1 MLRSPFFFFVFFI
14 LFISCKDKKALSSNE
29 KKIQDEAY
37 FIRDKGIATF
47 GKGNYDSAFY
57 YYNKSITLFEK
68 IQDSANMV
76 YVLSQIAYV
85 QQINGDYYGSKE
97 TLTSALP
104 YVKKR
109 DIYTA
114 SINNLF
120 GIAEKELSNY
130 DDAIYYYNQGVK
142 DCPSFICKESTLN
155 NIAVVYINQKKYD
168 QAVKIFDSISKIR
181 KTIGQSESSD
191 AVNVDN
197 WGYALYKNG
206 QIEKGL
212 RLMKKSQGLKTH
224 IPQDYARIE
233 NNLHLAEFYLDNRE
247 PLKSK
252 DHALQ
257 AYQTATKLRSI
268 DERLEALSFLM
279 TNNSIGNT
287 IEYAKKFSFL
297 NDSII
302 KVRNNFKNKFAKIK
316 YDSRKEKDENEKL
329 RLVKAENELALQ
341 RANYRQFI
349 FITIFLFLAVLIF
362 YLRKYYRDK
371 NQIEKLKTAYETEI
385 RISKDIHDELAN
397 DVFHTIT
404 FSQTQPL
411 ETDSS
416 KETLIEKL
424 DNIYARV
431 RSISKENNT
440 IDTGISYVHN
450 LKEMLSTYN
459 NDNRNII
466 INNIE
471 KINWDTIE
479 DLKKITIQRS
489 LQELMVNMAKHSGA
503 SLVVVKFD
511 SDPNKI
517 FIDYTDNGKGAKK
530 NKIIKNGLQNME
542 NRILST
548 KGTIT
553 FDTEPDKGFKVKIS
567 MPK

>member
-1 MLRSPFFFFVFFI
+1 MPRSPFFYFFF
-14 LFISCKDKKALSSNE
+14 LLLCCSCKKKTIDPAKNESVKKEALAIRNE
-29 KKIQDEAY
+29 AIKKFDQA
-37 FIRDKGIATF
+37 
-47 GKGNYDSAFY
+47 NYDSSFY
-57 YYNKSITLFEK
+57 YYNKSKALFEK
-68 IQDSANMV
+68 VQDSANMV
-76 YVLSQIAYV
+76 YVLCQIASI
-85 QQINGDYYGSKE
+85 QQVNGDYYGSKE
-97 TLTSALP
+97 TLTQALP
-104 YVKKR
+104 YIRKR
-109 DIYTA
+109 DLYTA
-114 SINNLF
+114 VTNNLY

-130 DDAIYYYNQGVK
+130 DDAIYYYKEALK
-142 DCPSFICKESTLN
+142 DSPNFSWKQMNLN

-168 QAVKIFDSISKIR
+168 QAIKIFDSISKV
-181 KTIGQSESSD
+181 KKPTAKPEAFD
-191 AVNVDN
+191 ATHIDN

-206 QIEKGL
+206 QTEKGL
-212 RLMKKSQGLKTH
+212 ELMKKSQELRKN
-224 IPQDYARIE
+224 IPHNYARIE
-233 NNLHLAEFYLDNRE
+233 NNLHLAEFYLDNE

-252 DHALQ
+252 NHALQ
-257 AYQTATKLRSI
+257 AYETATKLHSI

-279 TNNSIGNT
+279 TNSSIGNT

-316 YDSRKEKDENEKL
+316 YDSQKEKDENEKL
-329 RLVKAENELALQ
+329 RLVKAENEVALQ
-341 RANYRQFI
+341 RANYRQFM

-371 NQIEKLKTAYETEI
+371 NRIEKLKTAYETEI

-411 ETDSS
+411 ESENS
-416 KETLIEKL
+416 KEILIQKL
-424 DNIYARV
+424 DNIYSRV

-440 IDTGISYVHN
+440 IDTGSDYVNN
-450 LKEMLSTYN
+450 LKEMLSMYN
-459 NDNRNII
+459 NETRNII
-466 INNIE
+466 INSIE

-489 LQELMVNMAKHSGA
+489 LQELMVNMSKHSEA

-511 SDPNKI
+511 SEANNLLI
-517 FIDYTDNGKGAKK
+517 NYTDNGKGAKK